1 MDSFELKYLQESMVI
16 LLNIKYDR
24 KILVVRKVSHYL
36 KQFLATEMM
45 FALPVHYYTAWG
57 I

>member
-1 MDSFELKYLQESMVI
+1 MVI